1 MNKSLNLTDINM
13 AKKDID
19 ITKSGPMTFRDLQ
32 TANNSAFTGVSPE
45 FQKFTSDIGAKYAPI
60 SLYDA
65 RNHAEQLVK
74 SPISSN
80 KTSWGESMFD
90 NDSATEEQFA
100 NLGDVR
106 AENQPWYAKLG
117 AGLVKG
123 AALAGTT
130 FLDGTIGLVLGTGTA
145 IKEGRWSGLWDN
157 DFSRAMQQIT
167 DFMEENLPNYYTQDE
182 MDDPWGNIFSANF
195 LGDKFIKNLG
205 FAVGALYSGGV
216 YSGAARAAGKG
227 LIAGAKALNASGKV
241 IRGITEATPL
251 VSSVIGATTAAVN
264 EGRIEA
270 INNSRDWFNLQK
282 AQIDDAHA
290 QRLANIELQYK
301 GSDIY
306 DALVKAEN
314 DNYFKALEKVT
325 EDRTKMG
332 NADLLMN
339 IPILMASNLIQWGK
353 LYGRGFNTAR
363 RVANGRMATNVAG
376 NPGEY
381 VTSLTKGGAYW
392 NAGKI
397 ALSEGTEEIS
407 QKAASNISGLYYQDD
422 VNNFHK
428 KLIDPEAEQEQ
439 LDWTK
444 SFAQGINQ
452 TVNDAHAWEEFFI
465 GTLTGALG
473 IPTFRSARTSDG
485 QWQSPIKLQG
495 GIYNE
500 VKEYNEN
507 IAREQLL
514 VDYMNNRVKDPKFL
528 NYYRGLTRHRAY
540 QEDMNQAVLD
550 NNEFDFKNAEYN
562 QFVSD
567 IIMFDNAGKLEDL
580 KALIGS
586 SYDISDENLD
596 AIIKNTTSKDSK
608 GNLIGPYAEYAT
620 LDGEGNII
628 SNLANEDSKKKMIK
642 SLTED
647 RDDMLKTIEDYANA
661 KIQIDSL
668 VGDQLNDEQVK
679 ELTWLKIATDNLI
692 GRSST
697 LHEELKP
704 FVSRAISYLTESR
717 DFIRREKEAEG
728 TRSTTRDGKRRFDV
742 SEQYEQLSKAEKNI
756 QHNIDALGSL
766 INANPHMVA
775 AQLFADKKDVET
787 IKQLIADTPSI
798 TATEAQ
804 EFNKKIDDL
813 AKIVELSS
821 EYSKKLTE
829 YLKDPQKKV
838 EDNARADQ
846 QVAQSHA
853 ERAQSSIAKRINWNG
868 SISSIAEALEENKGD
883 IESAGGMTE
892 FMKTLTP
899 EQKKLVNRAKK
910 FSGALKRIGNAINDS
925 DLTDNQKRIAHSLV
939 DDAAKESEDI
949 KRIGD
954 AIQEKLVSEEFQSQ
968 LAQELEG
975 YEREHGDWAKER
987 IIASIETKL
996 KEFFDSKI
1004 DEVAKAVNKAEADRE
1019 KLERAREEKAKRIAE
1034 SLKEGQDVTEPSVIP
1049 EEPNNPDPSEF
1060 KGMDNELGQDPSD
1073 MSSLREKNMREYN
1086 PKVAAPPR
1094 PSGKA
1099 GQAFNYRP
1107 QLSEV
1112 YLHGYNME
1120 TYLDFI
1126 NEHPEAIPEGVD
1138 VEAFKQY
1145 IREVHQYLKNEG
1157 AFTFV
1162 NGTDSSWKME
1172 VGDTIIF
1179 EYNKELSEKAGTPVV
1194 TMVVEKQ
1201 GKRQVVGTLPTS
1213 LDFNSKSKYVR
1224 TDVEGKPMTD
1234 DKGNWIWETSEKT
1247 VSEMRPAQ
1255 KELYDTIIDNS
1266 KIDIVIPGYFSSL
1279 KVLVGSNIHKF
1290 NTYLDV
1296 IREEKDGDI
1305 TVKVYTGSQ
1314 FITNVLRAI
1323 QLAKDAG
1330 IKLSISDEDITN
1342 AKKTNR
1348 LSVGLTLKTLKE
1360 LETLTGATSPKELI
1374 EFIESHAAA
1383 PQIKTKVS
1391 QLMGGKIV
1399 FSSNQSTV
1407 SEIFGEE
1414 APVIAVFNESPA
1426 LSTGNAVM
1434 DAKLINP
1441 TNAIPWQVY
1450 VMIPANNGKY
1460 LPALAVSTPLTQLSD
1475 DDWYIQQTVSALQ
1488 RIPTS
1493 LRELK
1498 ENTSE
1503 VFKWL
1508 NIPGLSIR
1516 VGKPIAGGKFA
1527 AETSDIANATHVRI
1541 TFTNPKEPEGN
1552 PRVVTIPIEDGQI
1565 STDTALKA
1573 VKSIIK
1579 RNSLDASEAG
1589 LREPTTNVDIKR
1601 LTDKPEH
1608 REYRKNI
1615 AKYLYTNVDSSS
1627 PHTRNDWFLYE
1638 PTQIEREAARQTNPA
1653 GKKGRPQETPVHGG
1667 SKEMVVDGKHV
1678 EVDKNKVITDLE
1690 NGEVVSMEVI
1700 DMGTPQATIPLEDTE
1715 SLSTSAVMFSSS
1727 ESSVEFGISESEAS
1741 LAGRRRRRVR
1751 PTRGSD
1757 MEITEETSK
1766 EDMSDSVRRER
1777 ELERI
1782 KKMFPNLS
1790 ENGRILVVN
1799 GLRRISEYGNA
1810 TSIYGH
1816 FRDGILYINSE
1827 SPRGTGFHEA
1837 FHYVV
1842 QTLMTDKESETLFK
1856 EAAKI
1861 YGDMSE
1867 IALEEK
1873 LSEDF
1878 RHFMNGFDDTTILGK
1893 IKSAFKNIKYIIK
1906 QVTRNINYLDNLF
1919 YSIYKGSYAS
1929 RKESLEDNFQINLL
1943 KLKNS
1948 RVAYEYLSEDI
1959 RNSLEKRGINRED
1972 YNNLNTE
1979 DKERMI
1985 FCLF

>member
-1 MNKSLNLTDINM
+1 M

-19 ITKSGPMTFRDLQ
+19 ITKSGPMTFKDLQ

-65 RNHAEQLVK
+65 RNHAEQLVN
-74 SPISSN
+74 SPISST

-90 NDSATEEQFA
+90 NTSATEEQFA

-106 AENQPWYAKLG
+106 AKNQPWYAKLG

-130 FLDGTIGLVLGTGTA
+130 FLDGTIGLVLGAGTA

-157 DFSRAMQQIT
+157 DFSRAMQQVT

-205 FAVGALYSGGV
+205 FAVGALYSGGI

-227 LIAGAKALNASGKV
+227 LLAGAKALNASGKV

-301 GSDIY
+301 SSDMY
-306 DALVKAEN
+306 NALVQAEN

-363 RVANGRMATNVAG
+363 RVANGRMATNIAG
-376 NPGEY
+376 KPGEY

-392 NAGKI
+392 NAGKM

-500 VKEYNEN
+500 IKEYNEN

-540 QEDMNQAVLD
+540 QEDMNKAVLD

-596 AIIKNTTSKDSK
+596 SIIKNTTSKDSN
-608 GNLIGPYAEYAT
+608 GNLAGPYAEYAT
-620 LDGEGNII
+620 LDGDGNIV
-628 SNLANEDSKKKMIK
+628 SNLANEDSKKKMIE

-697 LHEELKP
+697 IHEELKP
-704 FVSRAISYLTESR
+704 FVSKAIGYLIESR
-717 DFIRREKEAEG
+717 DFIRKEKEAEG
-728 TRSTTRDGKRRFDV
+728 TRGTVRDGKRRFDV
-742 SEQYEQLSKAEKNI
+742 SEQYEQLNKAEKNI
-756 QHNIDALGSL
+756 QHNIDALDNL

-775 AQLFADKKDVET
+775 AQLFADKKDVEN
-787 IKQLIADTPSI
+787 IKKLIADTPSI

-846 QVAQSHA
+846 QVVQNHT

-883 IESAGGMTE
+883 INSAGGMTE
-892 FMKTLTP
+892 FMKALTP
-899 EQKKLVNRAKK
+899 EQKKLVNKARK

-954 AIQEKLVSEEFQSQ
+954 SIQEKLVSEEFQSQ

-975 YEREHGDWAKER
+975 YEREHGDWTKER

-1019 KLERAREEKAKRIAE
+1019 KLERAKEEKAKRIAE
-1034 SLKEGQDVTEPSVIP
+1034 SLKEGQDVAEPSVIP

-1073 MSSLREKNMREYN
+1073 ISSLRGKNMREYN

-1094 PSGKA
+1094 PEGKA
-1099 GQAFNYRP
+1099 GQTFNYRP
-1107 QLSEV
+1107 QLTEV

-1120 TYLDFI
+1120 TYLDYI
-1126 NEHPEAIPEGVD
+1126 NEHPEAIPALPED
-1138 VEAFKQY
+1138 MTIEDYKDY
-1145 IREVHQYLKNEG
+1145 IRTVHEFLKNNG

-1162 NGTDSSWKME
+1162 NGTDSNWKME
-1172 VGDTIIF
+1172 VGDTITF
-1179 EYNKELSEKAGTPVV
+1179 EHNKELSEKAGTPIV
-1194 TMVVEKQ
+1194 TMVVEKE
-1201 GKRQVVGTLPTS
+1201 GKKQAVGTLPTYI
-1213 LDFNSKSKYVR
+1213 DFYSKSKYVK
-1224 TDVEGKPMTD
+1224 TDIEGKPITD
-1234 DKGNWIWETSEKT
+1234 DKGNWIWGTSEKT
-1247 VSEMRPAQ
+1247 TAENRP
-1255 KELYDTIIDNS
+1255 E
-1266 KIDIVIPGYFSSL
+1266 
-1279 KVLVGSNIHKF
+1279 
-1290 NTYLDV
+1290 
-1296 IREEKDGDI
+1296 
-1305 TVKVYTGSQ
+1305 
-1314 FITNVLRAI
+1314 
-1323 QLAKDAG
+1323 QLALYEAIVKA
-1330 IKLSISDEDITN
+1330 E
-1342 AKKTNR
+1342 A
-1348 LSVGLTLKTLKE
+1348 E
-1360 LETLTGATSPKELI
+1360 PI
-1374 EFIESHAAA
+1374 E
-1383 PQIKTKVS
+1383 QIKTKVS

-1434 DAKLINP
+1434 DAKFINP

-1475 DDWYIQQTVSALQ
+1475 DDWYMQQTVSALQ

-1527 AETSDIANATHVRI
+1527 PETSDIANATHVRI

-1579 RNSLDASEAG
+1579 RSTLDASEAG
-1589 LREPTTNVDIKR
+1589 LKEPTTNVDIKR
-1601 LTDKPEH
+1601 LTDKSEH

-1678 EVDKNKVITDLE
+1678 EIGKNKVITDLE
-1690 NGEVVSMEVI
+1690 NGEVISMEEI
-1700 DMGTPQATIPLEDTE
+1700 DLGTPQATIPLEGTE
-1715 SLSTSAVMFSSS
+1715 NLSTSAVMFSSP

-1842 QTLMTDKESETLFK
+1842 QTLMTNKESETLFK

-1893 IKSAFKNIKYIIK
+1893 IKSAFKNLKYIIK
-1906 QVTRNINYLDNLF
+1906 QVTGNINYLDNLF

-1929 RKESLEDNFQINLL
+1929 RKESLEDNFQTNLL

-1959 RNSLEKRGINRED
+1959 RNSLEKRGITRED

>member
-19 ITKSGPMTFRDLQ
+19 ITKSGPMTFKDLQ

-45 FQKFTSDIGAKYAPI
+45 LQKFANDIGAKYAPI

-74 SPISSN
+74 SPLSDN

-90 NDSATEEQFA
+90 NTSATEEQFA

-106 AENQPWYAKLG
+106 AENQPWYAQLG

-123 AALAGTT
+123 AVLAGTT
-130 FLDGTIGLVLGTGTA
+130 FLDGTIGLVLGAGTA

-157 DFSRAMQQIT
+157 DFSRAMQQVT

-182 MDDPWGNIFSANF
+182 MYDPWGNIFSANF

-216 YSGAARAAGKG
+216 YAGAARAAGKG

-301 GSDIY
+301 GSDMY

-314 DNYFKALEKVT
+314 DNYLKALEKVT

-439 LDWTK
+439 LNWTK

-596 AIIKNTTSKDSK
+596 AIIKNTTSKDSN

-668 VGDQLNDEQVK
+668 VGDQLNDEQIK

-692 GRSST
+692 RRSST
-697 LHEELKP
+697 IHEELKP
-704 FVSRAISYLTESR
+704 FVSRAIGYLTENR

-728 TRSTTRDGKRRFDV
+728 TRGIVRDGKRRFDV
-742 SEQYEQLSKAEKNI
+742 SEQYETLSKAEKNI

-813 AKIVELSS
+813 AKIIELSS

-1172 VGDTIIF
+1172 VGDTITF

-1194 TMVVEKQ
+1194 TMVVEKE
-1201 GKRQVVGTLPTS
+1201 GKKQVVGTLPTYI
-1213 LDFNSKSKYVR
+1213 DFYSKSRYVKL
-1224 TDVEGKPMTD
+1224 DMEGNPVVD
-1234 DKGNWIWETSEKT
+1234 ESNNWVWKTSEKT
-1247 VSEMRPAQ
+1247 TAENRPEQLA
-1255 KELYDTIIDNS
+1255 LYETII
-1266 KIDIVIPGYFSSL
+1266 KA
-1279 KVLVGSNIHKF
+1279 
-1290 NTYLDV
+1290 
-1296 IREEKDGDI
+1296 E
-1305 TVKVYTGSQ
+1305 
-1314 FITNVLRAI
+1314 A
-1323 QLAKDAG
+1323 
-1330 IKLSISDEDITN
+1330 
-1342 AKKTNR
+1342 
-1348 LSVGLTLKTLKE
+1348 
-1360 LETLTGATSPKELI
+1360 
-1374 EFIESHAAA
+1374 ESTE
-1383 PQIKTKVS
+1383 QIKTKVS

-1615 AKYLYTNVDSSS
+1615 AKYLHTNVDSSS

-1690 NGEVVSMEVI
+1690 NGEVVSMEII
-1700 DMGTPQATIPLEDTE
+1700 DMGTPQATIPLEGTE
-1715 SLSTSAVMFSSS
+1715 SLSTSAVMFSSP

-1741 LAGRRRRRVR
+1741 LAGRKRRRVR

-1861 YGDMSE
+1861 YGDISE

-1893 IKSAFKNIKYIIK
+1893 IKSAFKNLKYIIK
-1906 QVTRNINYLDNLF
+1906 QVTGNINYLDNLF
-1919 YSIYKGSYAS
+1919 YSIYKGSYTS

-1959 RNSLEKRGINRED
+1959 RDSLEKRGITRED

>member
-1 MNKSLNLTDINM
+1 M

-19 ITKSGPMTFRDLQ
+19 ITKSGPMTFKDLQ
-32 TANNSAFTGVSPE
+32 TANNNAFTGVSPE

-65 RNHAEQLVK
+65 RNHAEQLVN

-90 NDSATEEQFA
+90 NTSATEEQFA

-130 FLDGTIGLVLGTGTA
+130 FLDGTIGLVLGAGTA

-157 DFSRAMQQIT
+157 DFSRAMQQVT

-205 FAVGALYSGGV
+205 FSVGALYSGGV
-216 YSGAARAAGKG
+216 YAGAARAAGKG

-241 IRGITEATPL
+241 IKGITEATPL

-301 GSDIY
+301 GSDMY
-306 DALVKAEN
+306 DALIQAEN

-381 VTSLTKGGAYW
+381 VTNLTKGGSYW
-392 NAGKI
+392 NAGKM

-407 QKAASNISGLYYQDD
+407 QKTASNISGLYYQDD

-473 IPTFRSARTSDG
+473 IPTFRSVRTSDG
-485 QWQSPIKLQG
+485 KWQSPIKLQG

-596 AIIKNTTSKDSK
+596 SIIKNTTSKDSN
-608 GNLIGPYAEYAT
+608 GNLVGPYAEYAT
-620 LDGEGNII
+620 LDGNGNIV

-668 VGDQLNDEQVK
+668 VGDQLDDEQVK

-697 LHEELKP
+697 IHEELKP
-704 FVSRAISYLTESR
+704 FVSRAIGYLTESR

-728 TRSTTRDGKRRFDV
+728 TRSTVRDDKRRFDV
-742 SEQYEQLSKAEKNI
+742 SEQYEQLNKAEKNI

-787 IKQLIADTPSI
+787 IKKLVADTPSI

-846 QVAQSHA
+846 QVAQNHA

-883 IESAGGMTE
+883 IDSAGGMTE
-892 FMKTLTP
+892 FIKALTP
-899 EQKKLVNRAKK
+899 EQKKLVDKARK

-925 DLTDNQKRIAHSLV
+925 DLTENQKRIAHSLV

-954 AIQEKLVSEEFQSQ
+954 SIQDVLASEEFYNKLS
-968 LAQELEG
+968 QELEG
-975 YEREHGDWAKER
+975 YERDRGDWAKER

-1034 SLKEGQDVTEPSVIP
+1034 SLKEDQDVAEPSIIP

-1073 MSSLREKNMREYN
+1073 MSSLRDKNMREYN

-1099 GQAFNYRP
+1099 GQTYNYRP

-1138 VEAFKQY
+1138 AEAFKQY
-1145 IREVHQYLKNEG
+1145 IREIHQYLKREG

-1162 NGTDSSWKME
+1162 NGTDSNWKME
-1172 VGDTIIF
+1172 VGDTISF
-1179 EYNKELSEKAGTPVV
+1179 EHNKELSEKAGTPVV

-1201 GKRQVVGTLPTS
+1201 DKRQVVGTLPTS
-1213 LDFNSKSKYVR
+1213 LDFNSKSKYVK
-1224 TDVEGKPMTD
+1224 TDLEGKPMTD
-1234 DKGNWIWETSEKT
+1234 DEGNWIWETSEKT
-1247 VSEMRPAQ
+1247 VGEIRTAQ
-1255 KELYDTIIDNS
+1255 KALYDTI
-1266 KIDIVIPGYFSSL
+1266 L
-1279 KVLVGSNIHKF
+1279 
-1290 NTYLDV
+1290 
-1296 IREEKDGDI
+1296 
-1305 TVKVYTGSQ
+1305 
-1314 FITNVLRAI
+1314 
-1323 QLAKDAG
+1323 
-1330 IKLSISDEDITN
+1330 N
-1342 AKKTNR
+1342 A
-1348 LSVGLTLKTLKE
+1348 E
-1360 LETLTGATSPKELI
+1360 AEPI
-1374 EFIESHAAA
+1374 E
-1383 PQIKTKVS
+1383 QIKTKVS

-1475 DDWYIQQTVSALQ
+1475 DDWYMQQTVSALQ

-1527 AETSDIANATHVRI
+1527 PETSDIANATHVRI

-1579 RNSLDASEAG
+1579 RNTLDASEAG
-1589 LREPTTNVDIKR
+1589 LREPTTNVDINR
-1601 LTDKPEH
+1601 LTNKPEH

-1638 PTQIEREAARQTNPA
+1638 PTQVEREANRQSNPA

-1678 EVDKNKVITDLE
+1678 EIDKNKVITDLE
-1690 NGEVVSMEVI
+1690 NGEVISMEEI
-1700 DMGTPQATIPLEDTE
+1700 DLGTSQATIPLEGTE
-1715 SLSTSAVMFSSS
+1715 NLSTSAVMFSSP

-1741 LAGRRRRRVR
+1741 LAGRRRRRAR
-1751 PTRGSD
+1751 PIRGSD

-1782 KKMFPNLS
+1782 KKMFPSLN

-1893 IKSAFKNIKYIIK
+1893 IKSAFKNLKYIIK
-1906 QVTRNINYLDNLF
+1906 QVTGNINYLDNLF

-1929 RKESLEDNFQINLL
+1929 RKESLEDNFQTNLL

-1959 RNSLEKRGINRED
+1959 RNSLEKRGITRED

-1979 DKERMI
+1979 DKERMV

>member
-1 MNKSLNLTDINM
+1 M

-19 ITKSGPMTFRDLQ
+19 ITKSGPMTFKDLQ

-65 RNHAEQLVK
+65 RNHAEQLVN

-90 NDSATEEQFA
+90 NTSATEEQFA

-130 FLDGTIGLVLGTGTA
+130 FLDGTIGLVLGAGTA

-157 DFSRAMQQIT
+157 DFSRAMQQVT

-227 LIAGAKALNASGKV
+227 LLAGAKALNASGKV

-251 VSSVIGATTAAVN
+251 ISSVIGATTAAVN

-301 GSDIY
+301 GSDMY
-306 DALVKAEN
+306 DALMQAEN

-325 EDRTKMG
+325 EDRAKMG

-363 RVANGRMATNVAG
+363 RAANGRIANNIAG

-392 NAGKI
+392 NAGKM

-485 QWQSPIKLQG
+485 KWQSPIKLQG

-596 AIIKNTTSKDSK
+596 SIIKNTTSKDSK
-608 GNLIGPYAEYAT
+608 GNLVGPYAEYAT
-620 LDGEGNII
+620 LDGDGNIV

-668 VGDQLNDEQVK
+668 VGDQLDDEQVK

-697 LHEELKP
+697 IHEELKP
-704 FVSRAISYLTESR
+704 FVSRAIGYLTESR

-728 TRSTTRDGKRRFDV
+728 TRGTIRDGKRRFDV

-787 IKQLIADTPSI
+787 IKKLVADTPSI

-846 QVAQSHA
+846 QVAQNHA

-868 SISSIAEALEENKGD
+868 SIASIAEALEENKGD
-883 IESAGGMTE
+883 INSAGGMTE
-892 FMKTLTP
+892 FMKALTP
-899 EQKKLVNRAKK
+899 EQKKLVNKARK
-910 FSGALKRIGNAINDS
+910 FSGALKKIGNAINDS
-925 DLTDNQKRIAHSLV
+925 DLTENQKRIAHSLV

-954 AIQEKLVSEEFQSQ
+954 SIQDKLASEEFYNKLS
-968 LAQELEG
+968 QELEG
-975 YEREHGDWAKER
+975 YERDHGDWAKER
-987 IIASIETKL
+987 VIASIETKL

-1019 KLERAREEKAKRIAE
+1019 KLERAKEEKAKRIAE
-1034 SLKEGQDVTEPSVIP
+1034 SLKEGQDVAEPSVIP

-1073 MSSLREKNMREYN
+1073 MSSLRDKNMREYN

-1099 GQAFNYRP
+1099 GQTYNYRP
-1107 QLSEV
+1107 QITEL

-1120 TYLDFI
+1120 TYIGFI
-1126 NEHPEAIPEGVD
+1126 KRHPEAIPEGVD
-1138 VEAFKQY
+1138 PEAYKQY
-1145 IREVHQYLKNEG
+1145 IEEVYSYLLVNG
-1157 AFTFV
+1157 AFSFV
-1162 NGTDSSWKME
+1162 NGTDSNWKME
-1172 VGDTIIF
+1172 VGDTITF
-1179 EYNKELSEKAGTPVV
+1179 EYNKELSEKAGVPVV

-1201 GKRQVVGTLPTS
+1201 DKRQVVGTLPTS
-1213 LDFNSKSKYVR
+1213 LDFNSRSKYVK

-1247 VSEMRPAQ
+1247 VGEMRPAQ
-1255 KELYDTIIDNS
+1255 MALYDSLVTNFVSDE
-1266 KIDIVIPGYFSSL
+1266 IV
-1279 KVLVGSNIHKF
+1279 
-1290 NTYLDV
+1290 
-1296 IREEKDGDI
+1296 EKDGVVITKFTEHRKSKDG
-1305 TVKVYTGSQ
+1305 TVKEVTIGGISVPLSFIEEYIATNYAESFNVEDIESIKVSELRIGQGKQGGTILIKEKDQPGYTPYEVV
-1314 FITNVLRAI
+1314 FKKFPR
-1323 QLAKDAG
+1323 
-1330 IKLSISDEDITN
+1330 LSIPST
-1342 AKKTNR
+1342 
-1348 LSVGLTLKTLKE
+1348 
-1360 LETLTGATSPKELI
+1360 
-1374 EFIESHAAA
+1374 
-1383 PQIKTKVS
+1383 KTKVS

-1407 SEIFGEE
+1407 SEVFGEE

-1434 DAKLINP
+1434 DAKFINP

-1475 DDWYIQQTVSALQ
+1475 DDWYMQQTVSALQ
-1488 RIPTS
+1488 KIPTS

-1527 AETSDIANATHVRI
+1527 PETSDIANATHVRI

-1552 PRVVTIPIEDGQI
+1552 PRVVTIPIEDGKI

-1579 RNSLDASEAG
+1579 RSTLDASEAG

-1638 PTQIEREAARQTNPA
+1638 PTQVEREANRQSDPA

-1678 EVDKNKVITDLE
+1678 EIDKNKVITDLE
-1690 NGEVVSMEVI
+1690 NGEVISMEII
-1700 DMGTPQATIPLEDTE
+1700 DMGTPQATIPLEGAE
-1715 SLSTSAVMFSSS
+1715 NLSTSAVMFSSP

-1741 LAGRRRRRVR
+1741 LAGRRRRRTR

-1782 KKMFPNLS
+1782 KKMFPSLS

-1878 RHFMNGFDDTTILGK
+1878 RHFMNGFDGTTILGK
-1893 IKSAFKNIKYIIK
+1893 IKSAFKNLKYIIK
-1906 QVTRNINYLDNLF
+1906 QVTGNINYLDNLF

-1929 RKESLEDNFQINLL
+1929 RKESLEDDFQTNLL

-1959 RNSLEKRGINRED
+1959 RNSLEKRGITRED

-1979 DKERMI
+1979 DKERMV